1 MFLNLVN
8 FVLITGNQ
16 FFEDTQRRAVV
27 KGTKYLCNYF
37 NKNKT
42 LFETQQN
49 FSEIIKIILNNLFL
63 IYKKNDRKNVI
74 DMSNTVEIA
83 NCHLLLIDFGNIYYN
98 YLAQYLKGN
107 EIEQFVSLIKN
118 VDYKK
123 LKTTDELLN
132 AFDHIINKYF
142 K

>member
-1 MFLNLVN
+1 
-8 FVLITGNQ
+8 
-16 FFEDTQRRAVV
+16 
-27 KGTKYLCNYF
+27 
-37 NKNKT
+37 
-42 LFETQQN
+42 
-49 FSEIIKIILNNLFL
+49 
-63 IYKKNDRKNVI
+63 
-74 DMSNTVEIA
+74 MSNTVEIA